1 MIRFKEK
8 QRMENSL
15 AVMGTKESLADIMGM
30 SNTPPSSR
38 SALAEIKQVHQN
50 IMGTK
55 KVDGENMEV
64 AVIKAG
70 AYSVTFPDETV
81 YYSSTIT
88 IRPFMQRF
96 QWERWDDNFT
106 RPDGGSGRML
116 RSVMGKS
123 LTVDLKDN
131 YGGFNC
137 GRPSGYVKDFSS
149 LPQETQDV
157 MRGTKRYK
165 IIFGMCTLDDAKDEN
180 GKSVDVKEFPFF
192 MRIKNRDSF
201 KAMADIFGMIQ
212 RKNRL
217 PIQHNLKLSSELKSI
232 PSGATYAVVKA
243 SLGSEVEIST
253 DDQEP
258 LNSFVEWVESMNSI
272 TLSKWEEHRRPEELS
287 QADEDI
293 VSSIV
298 EIEEE

>member
-1 MIRFKEK
+1 
-8 QRMENSL
+8 MENSL

-149 LPQETQDV
+149 LPQETQDI
-157 MRGTKRYK
+157 MKSTKRYK
-165 IIFGMCTLDDAKDEN
+165 IVFGLCTLDNAKDSN
-180 GKSVDVKEFPFF
+180 GKTVDVKEFPFF

-243 SLGSEVEIST
+243 SLGSEVEITT
-253 DDQEP
+253 DDQET

-272 TLSKWEEHRRPEELS
+272 TLSKWEENRRPEELS
-287 QADEDI
+287 EADEDI

-298 EIEEE
+298 EIEDE

>member
-1 MIRFKEK
+1 
-8 QRMENSL
+8 MENSL
-15 AVMGTKESLADIMGM
+15 AVMGTKENLADIMGM

-50 IMGTK
+50 VMGTK
-55 KVDGENMEV
+55 DVDGETMEV
-64 AVIKAG
+64 AIIKAG
-70 AYSVTFPDETV
+70 SYSVVFPDETV

-116 RSVMGKS
+116 RTVMGKS
-123 LTVDLKDN
+123 LSVDLKDN

-165 IIFGMCTLDDAKDEN
+165 IVFGMCTLDDAKDAN

-201 KAMADIFGMIQ
+201 KAMTDIFSAIQ

-217 PIQHNLKLSSELKSI
+217 PIQYNLKLNSELKSI
-232 PSGATYAVVKA
+232 PSGATYAVITTK
-243 SLGSEVEIST
+243 LGKEVEITT
-253 DDQEP
+253 DDQET

-272 TLSKWEEHRRPEELS
+272 TLSKWEENRRPEELS
-287 QADEDI
+287 EADEEI

>member
-1 MIRFKEK
+1 
-8 QRMENSL
+8 MENNLSII
-15 AVMGTKESLADIMGM
+15 GTKENLADIMGM
-30 SNTPPSSR
+30 SNTVPSSR

-55 KVDGENMEV
+55 EVDGEKMEV

-70 AYSVTFPDETV
+70 SYSVVFPDETV
-81 YYSSTIT
+81 YYSDKIT
-88 IRPFMQRF
+88 IRTFMQRF
-96 QWERWDDNFT
+96 QWERWDDTFT

-123 LTVDLKDN
+123 LSVDLKDN

-149 LPQETQDV
+149 LPQETQDI
-157 MRGTKRYK
+157 MKGTKRYK
-165 IIFGMCTLDDAKDEN
+165 IVFGLCTLDNAKDAN

-192 MRIKNRDSF
+192 MRVKNRDSF
-201 KAMADIFGMIQ
+201 KAMTDIFNAIQ

-243 SLGSEVEIST
+243 SLGEEVEINA
-253 DDQEP
+253 DDQET

-272 TLSKWEEHRRPEELS
+272 TLSKWEENRRPEELS
-287 QADEDI
+287 EADEEI

-298 EIEEE
+298 EIEDE

>member
-1 MIRFKEK
+1 
-8 QRMENSL
+8 MENSL

-243 SLGSEVEIST
+243 SLGGEVEITT
-253 DDQEP
+253 DDQET

>member
-1 MIRFKEK
+1 
-8 QRMENSL
+8 MENNL
-15 AVMGTKESLADIMGM
+15 AIIGTKENLADIMGM
-30 SNTPPSSR
+30 SNTVPSSR

-55 KVDGENMEV
+55 EVDGEKMEV

-70 AYSVTFPDETV
+70 SYSVVFPDETV
-81 YYSSTIT
+81 YYSDKIT
-88 IRPFMQRF
+88 IRTFMQRF

-123 LTVDLKDN
+123 LSVDLKDN

-149 LPQETQDV
+149 LPQETQDI
-157 MRGTKRYK
+157 MKSTKRYK
-165 IIFGMCTLDDAKDEN
+165 IVFGLCTLDNAKDVN

-201 KAMADIFGMIQ
+201 KAMNDIFNAIQ

-217 PIQHNLKLSSELKSI
+217 PIQHKLVLSSELKSI

-243 SLGSEVEIST
+243 SLGDEVEIT
-253 DDQEP
+253 ADDQET

-272 TLSKWEEHRRPEELS
+272 TLSKWEENRRPEELS
-287 QADEDI
+287 EADEEI

-298 EIEEE
+298 EIEDE

>member
-1 MIRFKEK
+1 
-8 QRMENSL
+8 MENNL
-15 AVMGTKESLADIMGM
+15 AIIGTKENLADIMGM
-30 SNTPPSSR
+30 SNTVPSSR

-55 KVDGENMEV
+55 EVDGEKMEV

-70 AYSVTFPDETV
+70 SYSVVFPDETV
-81 YYSSTIT
+81 YYSDKIT
-88 IRPFMQRF
+88 IRTFMQRF

-123 LTVDLKDN
+123 LSVDLKDN

-149 LPQETQDV
+149 LPQETQDI
-157 MRGTKRYK
+157 MKSTKRYK
-165 IIFGMCTLDDAKDEN
+165 IVFGLCTLDNAKDAN

-201 KAMADIFGMIQ
+201 KAMNDIFNAIQ

-217 PIQHNLKLSSELKSI
+217 PIQHNLVLSSELKSI

-243 SLGSEVEIST
+243 SLGDEVEIT
-253 DDQEP
+253 ADDQET

-272 TLSKWEEHRRPEELS
+272 TLSKWEENRRPEELS
-287 QADEDI
+287 EADEEI

-298 EIEEE
+298 EIEDE

>member
-1 MIRFKEK
+1 
-8 QRMENSL
+8 MENNL
-15 AVMGTKESLADIMGM
+15 AIIGTKENLAEIMGM
-30 SNTPPSSR
+30 SNTVPSSR

-55 KVDGENMEV
+55 EVDGEKMEV

-70 AYSVTFPDETV
+70 SYSVVFPDETV
-81 YYSSTIT
+81 YYSDKIT
-88 IRPFMQRF
+88 IRTFMQRF

-123 LTVDLKDN
+123 LSVDLKDN

-149 LPQETQDV
+149 LPQETQDI
-157 MRGTKRYK
+157 MKGTKRYK
-165 IIFGMCTLDDAKDEN
+165 IVFGLCTLDNAKDAN

-201 KAMADIFGMIQ
+201 KAMNDTFNAIQ

-217 PIQHNLKLSSELKSI
+217 PIQHNLNLSSELKSI
-232 PSGATYAVVKA
+232 PSGATYAVIKA
-243 SLGSEVEIST
+243 SLGSEVEIT
-253 DDQEP
+253 ADDQET

-272 TLSKWEEHRRPEELS
+272 TLSKWEENRRPEELS
-287 QADEDI
+287 EADEEI

-298 EIEEE
+298 EIEDE

>member
-1 MIRFKEK
+1 
-8 QRMENSL
+8 MENNL
-15 AVMGTKESLADIMGM
+15 AIIGTKENLADIMGM
-30 SNTPPSSR
+30 SNTVPSSR

-55 KVDGENMEV
+55 EVDGEKMEV

-70 AYSVTFPDETV
+70 SYSVVFPDETV
-81 YYSSTIT
+81 YYSDKIT
-88 IRPFMQRF
+88 IRTFMQRF
-96 QWERWDDNFT
+96 QWERWDDTFT

-123 LTVDLKDN
+123 LSVDLKDN

-149 LPQETQDV
+149 LPQETQDI
-157 MRGTKRYK
+157 MKSTKRYK
-165 IIFGMCTLDDAKDEN
+165 IVFGLCTLDNAKDAN

-192 MRIKNRDSF
+192 MRVKNRDSF
-201 KAMADIFGMIQ
+201 KAMTDIFSAIQ

-217 PIQHNLKLSSELKSI
+217 PIQYNIKLSSELKSI

-243 SLGSEVEIST
+243 SLGEEVEINA
-253 DDQEP
+253 DDQET

-272 TLSKWEEHRRPEELS
+272 TLSKWEENRRPEELS
-287 QADEDI
+287 EADEEI

-298 EIEEE
+298 EIEDE

>member
-1 MIRFKEK
+1 
-8 QRMENSL
+8 MENNL
-15 AVMGTKESLADIMGM
+15 AIIGTKENLADIMGM
-30 SNTPPSSR
+30 SNTVPSSR

-55 KVDGENMEV
+55 EVDGEKMEV

-70 AYSVTFPDETV
+70 AYSVVFPDETV
-81 YYSSTIT
+81 YYSDKIT
-88 IRPFMQRF
+88 IRTFMQRF

-123 LTVDLKDN
+123 LSVDLKDN

-149 LPQETQDV
+149 LPQETQDI
-157 MRGTKRYK
+157 MKSTKRYK
-165 IIFGMCTLDDAKDEN
+165 IVFGLCTLDNAKDAN

-192 MRIKNRDSF
+192 MRVKNRDSF
-201 KAMADIFGMIQ
+201 KAMTDIFSAIQ

-217 PIQHNLKLSSELKSI
+217 PIQYNIKLSSELKSI

-243 SLGSEVEIST
+243 SLGEEVEINA
-253 DDQEP
+253 DD
-258 LNSFVEWVESMNSI
+258 
-272 TLSKWEEHRRPEELS
+272 
-287 QADEDI
+287 
-293 VSSIV
+293 
-298 EIEEE
+298 

>member
-1 MIRFKEK
+1 
-8 QRMENSL
+8 MENNL
-15 AVMGTKESLADIMGM
+15 AIIGTKENLAEIMGM
-30 SNTPPSSR
+30 SNTVPSSR

-55 KVDGENMEV
+55 EVDGEKMEV

-70 AYSVTFPDETV
+70 AYSVVFPDETV
-81 YYSSTIT
+81 YYSDKIT
-88 IRPFMQRF
+88 IRTFMQRF

-123 LTVDLKDN
+123 LSVDLKDN

-149 LPQETQDV
+149 LPQETQDI
-157 MRGTKRYK
+157 MKSTKRYK
-165 IIFGMCTLDDAKDEN
+165 IVFGLCTLDNAKDAN
-180 GKSVDVKEFPFF
+180 GKSVDVKEFPFL

-201 KAMADIFGMIQ
+201 KAMTDMFSQIQ

-217 PIQHNLKLSSELKSI
+217 PIQHLLHLGSEVKSI
-232 PSGATYAVVKA
+232 PSGATYAVLKPT
-243 SLGSEVEIST
+243 LGKVVEITT
-253 DDQEP
+253 DDQEV
-258 LNSFVEWVESMNSI
+258 LNNFVEWVESMNAI
-272 TLSKWEEHRRPEELS
+272 TISKWEEHKRPDELS
-287 QADEDI
+287 DQESEI
-293 VSSIV
+293 VSNIV
-298 EIEEE
+298 EIEE